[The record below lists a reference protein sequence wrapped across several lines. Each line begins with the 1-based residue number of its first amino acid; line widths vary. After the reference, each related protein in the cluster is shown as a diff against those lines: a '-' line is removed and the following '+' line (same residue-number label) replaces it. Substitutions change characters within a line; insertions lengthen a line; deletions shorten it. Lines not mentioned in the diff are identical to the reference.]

1 MSSCCNVISQVCSQ
15 CQCSNGYSSCVENAI
30 IQSHGEPAQV
40 SCDTEPITVNGET
53 GIWAN
58 KHESEAF
65 SGPVPIGQYPI
76 NQDACPQIFQ
86 KKPFSVECHR
96 EVSVKYLEPGV
107 APSPG
112 PIIINQA
119 QNILAPVAPPVIIR
133 QIPCKPCDPETLV
146 IREVPPSTPQPP
158 CEKVITIPGKLLPP
172 PPRKVVIERL
182 PELPNKPQD
191 VHIERW
197 LPFKDIKRKI
207 ILNPK
212 PCDPVQCKP
221 RNVIVNWEKRQCS
234 KVNTDYKNLG
244 IEVADP
250 QAYLNEHGSSLS
262 HQYDMPEICDEVK
275 KLHGIPLAADHHA
288 PFYHELEGDIHALSR
303 LI

>member
-119 QNILAPVAPPVIIR
+119 
-133 QIPCKPCDPETLV
+133 
-146 IREVPPSTPQPP
+146 
-158 CEKVITIPGKLLPP
+158 
-172 PPRKVVIERL
+172 
-182 PELPNKPQD
+182 
-191 VHIERW
+191 
-197 LPFKDIKRKI
+197 
-207 ILNPK
+207 
-212 PCDPVQCKP
+212 
-221 RNVIVNWEKRQCS
+221 
-234 KVNTDYKNLG
+234 
-244 IEVADP
+244 
-250 QAYLNEHGSSLS
+250 
-262 HQYDMPEICDEVK
+262 
-275 KLHGIPLAADHHA
+275 
-288 PFYHELEGDIHALSR
+288 
-303 LI
+303 